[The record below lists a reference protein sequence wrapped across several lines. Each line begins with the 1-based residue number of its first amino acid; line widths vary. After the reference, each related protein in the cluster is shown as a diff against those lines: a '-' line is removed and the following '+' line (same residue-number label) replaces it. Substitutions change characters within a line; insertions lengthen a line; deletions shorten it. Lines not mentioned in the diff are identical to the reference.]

1 MSSTASSIG
10 STITAKGLES
20 CVEHI
25 QKLLKDIE
33 AVQRVLNA
41 NIDGTSSTDYEQG
54 LIGAYFRT
62 RSALDS
68 VILGSSS
75 TARVDSGL
83 GEVMSLKNEQLSL
96 ASVEGEQEEKT
107 RLEVA
112 LRMAAAA
119 EGPDMDA
126 FVDFDPPASHSPS
139 PQNRFALGHSSSGF
153 QQQTGL
159 PPFIAP
165 RLSLLEILGQAEEE
179 DNKARQA
186 AQDARDLLESKR
198 RAEEKSAKL
207 KCPTEEKLRIIT
219 FKDAIGRKFSFPFHM
234 CKTWKV
240 CGLQWARFR
249 IASSCFRAQ
258 SVVLSLKNLLFYFL
272 CEDFSTS
279 SNSLGISIAFAL
291 YHS

>member
-1 MSSTASSIG
+1 MFRTTSSIG
-10 STITAKGLES
+10 STITTKGLES

-75 TARVDSGL
+75 TAKVNSGL
-83 GEVMSLKNEQLSL
+83 GEVMSPKNEQLSL
-96 ASVEGEQEEKT
+96 VSMEGEQEENI

-112 LRMAAAA
+112 LSKTAAAA

-126 FVDFDPPASHSPS
+126 FVDFDPSVSNSPS
-139 PQNRFALGHSSSGF
+139 PQNRLALRHPSGF
-153 QQQTGL
+153 KQQTGL

-165 RLSLLEILGQAEEE
+165 GLSPSEILGRAEGEE
-179 DNKARQA
+179 DDRARRA
-186 AQDARDLLESKR
+186 AQDAKDLLESKR
-198 RAEEKSAKL
+198 HAEEESAKL
-207 KCPTEEKLRIIT
+207 KCPTEEKLQIIT

-240 CGLQWARFR
+240 CGLQ
-249 IASSCFRAQ
+249 
-258 SVVLSLKNLLFYFL
+258 
-272 CEDFSTS
+272 
-279 SNSLGISIAFAL
+279 
-291 YHS
+291 